1 MIRTMTGWAAAMAV
15 LACAA
20 AVQAHHS
27 MSMFDLQKSIW
38 LQGTVVSYEPINPH
52 ARLMLEQRRLDG
64 QVQRWLV
71 EGPNLNR
78 LQRMGVDKDFLKAG
92 DVIEVCGFPFRQ
104 EITRS
109 WPADPGAPPR
119 PVMHAHMLVMPN
131 GHMRLFGPYGK
142 LDNCIRSQ
150 DTTQSWVE
158 FLNADPL
165 GRQAWCAGQTY
176 TSVPSTAPK
185 GFVDEVNRLMA
196 NYCD

>member
-1 MIRTMTGWAAAMAV
+1 
-15 LACAA
+15 
-20 AVQAHHS
+20 

-38 LQGTVVSYEPINPH
+38 LKGTVVSYEPVNPH
-52 ARLMLEQRRLDG
+52 ARLTLEQKAENGPL
-64 QVQRWLV
+64 QRWLV

-104 EITRS
+104 EFS
-109 WPADPGAPPR
+109 QPASSDAGAPPR
-119 PVMHAHMLVMPN
+119 PAMHVHMVVMPD

-142 LDNCIRSQ
+142 LDNCIRPH
-150 DTTQSWVE
+150 DTVQSWVN

-176 TSVPSTAPK
+176 TSVASTAPK
-185 GFVDEVNRLMA
+185 TFVDDVNRLMA
-196 NYCD
+196 NHCD